1 MALVIKN
8 GKSTQT
14 LTFGYLCLRR
24 LSEKWNLPGV
34 QSVINRVL
42 SNFTLFVDE
51 KGNPK
56 KDIEDIPI
64 SLIDDFIDIIE
75 ASTGED
81 NIGGMHYGD
90 WLFAN
95 MGDFGK
101 LLLEFVQSLPKSE
114 TEKKKPAPTK

>member
-14 LTFGYLCLRR
+14 LTFGYLCLGK
-24 LSEKWNLPGV
+24 LAKKWDLIGV

-42 SNFTLFVDE
+42 TNFSYFVDD

-56 KDIEDIPI
+56 TEEIDLPFSI
-64 SLIDDFIDIIE
+64 IDDFIDIIQ
-75 ASTGED
+75 ASTGFET
-81 NIGGMHYGD
+81 IGGMHYGD

-95 MGDFGK
+95 MTEFGAIMV
-101 LLLEFVQSLPKSE
+101 EFVQSLPKPD
-114 TEKKKPAPTK
+114 TEKKNPAPKK